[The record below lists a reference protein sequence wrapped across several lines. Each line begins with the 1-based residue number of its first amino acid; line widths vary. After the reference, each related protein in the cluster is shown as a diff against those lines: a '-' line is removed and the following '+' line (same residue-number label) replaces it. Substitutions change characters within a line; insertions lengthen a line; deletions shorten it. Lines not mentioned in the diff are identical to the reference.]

1 MFLHVFLLFG
11 IQKNLKLKN
20 GDIWAASPEPIAGQL
35 SSPSKF
41 DLRVGESF
49 IGIQKQKSNE
59 STCKMHFSLKA
70 SGPTNQRV
78 LDTQTEYMRQTPQ
91 KNNQYSFISNTL
103 GSDALVNPFCM
114 WKYFLNRFST
124 AYRLEF
130 WSQFR

>member
-1 MFLHVFLLFG
+1 MCFYMFFCSLDFQNFRNF
-11 IQKNLKLKN
+11 QN
-20 GDIWAASPEPIAGQL
+20 GGIWAASPEPIAGEL

-78 LDTQTEYMRQTPQ
+78 LDT
-91 KNNQYSFISNTL
+91 
-103 GSDALVNPFCM
+103 
-114 WKYFLNRFST
+114 
-124 AYRLEF
+124 
-130 WSQFR
+130 